1 MQKRDLRLACLECA
15 LGRVRMA
22 SRSLSGL
29 SDVVRYINRD
39 IKRRLD
45 HGVFEHAFM

>member
-1 MQKRDLRLACLECA
+1 M
-15 LGRVRMA
+15 V

-29 SDVVRYINRD
+29 SDVVRYIDRD

-45 HGVFEHAFM
+45 HGVFEHAYM